1 MLMEPW
7 WGSCGPLIGALGD
20 MWAADEDA
28 MGDFA
33 TGACH
38 HTNVLF
44 ANAAA
49 GGCDAELLGA
59 WTNDVN
65 AACCQQN
72 GVFECD
78 AGTPWSCDAE
88 CAIEFVPFWETCMLS
103 SGMSNSADLSS
114 FASLYDTC
122 QALPPAEGRLL
133 MREVNNL
140 INDPWCE
147 INTTGIISI
156 DQANAPCSTD
166 ESGFCERTIE
176 SGLYTCDEDY
186 CSVRSQILAS
196 SLVTC
201 PAYSFD

>member
-1 MLMEPW
+1 MMSTGMQGGEDLA
-7 WGSCGPLIGALGD
+7 GFAALY
-20 MWAADEDA
+20 
-28 MGDFA
+28 
-33 TGACH
+33 
-38 HTNVLF
+38 
-44 ANAAA
+44 
-49 GGCDAELLGA
+49 
-59 WTNDVN
+59 
-65 AACCQQN
+65 
-72 GVFECD
+72 
-78 AGTPWSCDAE
+78 
-88 CAIEFVPFWETCMLS
+88 ETCK
-103 SGMSNSADLSS
+103 
-114 FASLYDTC
+114 T
-122 QALPPAEGRLL
+122 LPPSEGRLL

>member
-1 MLMEPW
+1 M
-7 WGSCGPLIGALGD
+7 GA
-20 MWAADEDA
+20 
-28 MGDFA
+28 FA
-33 TGACH
+33 TGPCH

-44 ANAAA
+44 AHAAA
-49 GGCDAELLGA
+49 GGCDAELLPI
-59 WTNDVN
+59 WTDDVN

-78 AGTPWSCDAE
+78 AGVPWTCDAE

-103 SGMSNSADLSS
+103 SGMGNSADLAS

-122 QALPPAEGRLL
+122 QTLPLAEGMLL

-140 INDPWCE
+140 INDPWCD
-147 INTTGIISI
+147 INTTSIISVRSPSMRAAVGRVHRPTDPAYRTTQI

-166 ESGFCERTIE
+166 ESGFCARTIE

-186 CSVRSQILAS
+186 CSVSADATIL
-196 SLVTC
+196 L
-201 PAYSFD
+201 FD